1 MAPAVQAFFG
11 AVAFERAQMQEKE
24 ASFAKITLVS
34 GDACFCVRGKNK
46 SAVEIKPVLSAAKQP
61 EFICRDMMEVGE

>member
-1 MAPAVQAFFG
+1 
-11 AVAFERAQMQEKE
+11 MQEKE
-24 ASFAKITLVS
+24 ASFDKITLVS

-46 SAVEIKPVLSAAKQP
+46 SAVEIKPVLSAAQQP